1 MYNFKHDGSG
11 FKLQILN
18 ERYFTNEEKG
28 TVTVKADVYLKVPDV
43 VSNTIVFDQWPLGFY
58 GPPYYFA
65 SPVRMS
71 ATAVCAPGDTF
82 DEEKGKK
89 VAMARLEA
97 SAYERFRK
105 TITNW
110 ITRFNFEF
118 VDYLNDKASEFI
130 NKADRAARHDR
141 RYINEITKQ

>member
-1 MYNFKHDGSG
+1 MYNFKHDGSS

-28 TVTVKADVYLKVPDV
+28 TVTVKADVYLVVPD
-43 VSNTIVFDQWPLGFY
+43 IVYNPILMGQWPLGFTDS
-58 GPPYYFA
+58 PYFA
-65 SPVRMS
+65 SPVTMS

-89 VAMARLEA
+89 IAMARLEA
-97 SAYERFRK
+97 SAYKRFRK
-105 TITNW
+105 TMANW
-110 ITRFNFEF
+110 VTRFNFEF
-118 VDYLNDKASEFI
+118 VDYLNDKAMEFI
-130 NKADRAARHDR
+130 NKATLAARHDR

>member
-11 FKLQILN
+11 FKLQIMN
-18 ERYFTNEEKG
+18 ERYFTNTEKG
-28 TVTVKADVYLKVPDV
+28 TVTVKADVYLTVPDAV
-43 VSNTIVFDQWPLGFY
+43 YNTILMSQWPLGFI
-58 GPPYYFA
+58 GNFSFA

-97 SAYERFRK
+97 SAYERFKK

-110 ITRFNFEF
+110 ITRFNFDF
-118 VDYLNDKASEFI
+118 VDYLNKKTAEFV
-130 NKADRAARHDR
+130 NKATMAAKHDR

>member
-1 MYNFKHDGSG
+1 MYNFKHDGSS

-43 VSNTIVFDQWPLGFY
+43 VSNTLLVDQCPIGFY
-58 GPPYYFA
+58 GAPYYFA
-65 SPVRMS
+65 SPVRLS

-89 VAMARLEA
+89 IAMARLEA

-105 TITNW
+105 TMANW
-110 ITRFNFEF
+110 VTRFNFEF
-118 VDYLNDKASEFI
+118 VDYLNDKAMEFI
-130 NKADRAARHDR
+130 NKAGRAARHDR
-141 RYINEITKQ
+141 RYINEITRK

>member
-1 MYNFKHDGSG
+1 MYNFKHDGSS

-28 TVTVKADVYLKVPDV
+28 TVTVKADVYLVVPDIV
-43 VSNTIVFDQWPLGFY
+43 YNTILMGQWPLGF
-58 GPPYYFA
+58 
-65 SPVRMS
+65 SPVTMS

-89 VAMARLEA
+89 IAMARLEA

-105 TITNW
+105 TMANW
-110 ITRFNFEF
+110 VTRFNFEF
-118 VDYLNDKASEFI
+118 VDYLNDKAMEFI
-130 NKADRAARHDR
+130 NKATLAARHDR
-141 RYINEITKQ
+141 RYINEMTKQ

>member
-1 MYNFKHDGSG
+1 MYNFKHDGSS

-28 TVTVKADVYLKVPDV
+28 TVTVKADVYLVVPDIV
-43 VSNTIVFDQWPLGFY
+43 YNTILMGQWPLGFTDIPCF
-58 GPPYYFA
+58 GP
-65 SPVRMS
+65 SVTMS

-89 VAMARLEA
+89 IAMARLEA

-105 TITNW
+105 TMANW
-110 ITRFNFEF
+110 VTRFNFEF
-118 VDYLNDKASEFI
+118 VDYLNDKTAEFI
-130 NKADRAARHDR
+130 VKATRTAKHDR
-141 RYINEITKQ
+141 RYINEITKK